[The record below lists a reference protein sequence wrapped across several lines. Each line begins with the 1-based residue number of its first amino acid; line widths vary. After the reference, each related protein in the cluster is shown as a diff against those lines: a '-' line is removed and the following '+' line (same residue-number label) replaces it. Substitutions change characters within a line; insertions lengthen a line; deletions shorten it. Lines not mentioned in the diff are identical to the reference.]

1 MKRNSFIPL
10 FCLTALIIAGL
21 ACTITIPDV
30 TIGNG
35 IKGSGNL
42 KTETRQ
48 VSGFHEVVLSGIGDL
63 EITQGQSESLEI
75 EAEDNILAV
84 IETKVENGT
93 LYIGF
98 KEGTGN
104 VQPTETIKYTLSV
117 VDVTGLTASGV
128 GNIHVPDLKTS
139 DLDVQ
144 ISGVGNIE
152 IDNLDASSLAVL
164 ISGAGG
170 GEVNAGQVEKLKLEI
185 TGAGSFRGPDLEVAT
200 ADVSITGV
208 GNARLW
214 VTEMLDIMLSGTGG
228 VEYYGQPRVTQL
240 VTGLGSV
247 KSLGD
252 HP

>member
-1 MKRNSFIPL
+1 MSKHWKTL
-10 FCLTALIIAGL
+10 FVIAVLLLSLL
-21 ACTITIPDV
+21 ACSVGVPTIS
-30 TIGNG
+30 G

-48 VSGFHEVVLSGIGDL
+48 VSNFQAVVLSGIGDL
-63 EITQGQSESLEI
+63 QITQGEQESLEI
-75 EAEDNILAV
+75 EAEDNILTL

-104 VQPTETIKYTLSV
+104 VQPTKTIKYTLSIV
-117 VDVTGLTASGV
+117 ELTGLTASGV
-128 GNIHVPDLKTS
+128 GNIQAPELKTT

-144 ISGVGNIE
+144 ISGVGNIKIE
-152 IDNLDASSLAVL
+152 SLEANSLAVL
-164 ISGAGG
+164 VSGAGS
-170 GEVNAGQVEKLKLEI
+170 GEVNGGKVDKLKVEI
-185 TGAGSFRGPDLEVAT
+185 SGAGSFRAPDLQVAT
-200 ADVSITGV
+200 ADITISGV
-208 GNARLW
+208 GSARLW

-228 VEYYGQPRVTQL
+228 VEYYGLPRVTQL
-240 VTGLGSV
+240 VTGLGSI

>member
-1 MKRNSFIPL
+1 MKRNYFIPL
-10 FCLTALIIAGL
+10 FCLAALLTAAL
-21 ACTITIPDV
+21 ACTITIPDA

-63 EITQGQSESLEI
+63 EITQGQNESLEI

-84 IETKVENGT
+84 IETKVESGT

-104 VQPTETIKYTLSV
+104 VQPTKTIIYTLSV
-117 VDVTGLTASGV
+117 VELTGLTASGV
-128 GNIHVPDLKTS
+128 GNIHVPDLMTS
-139 DLDVQ
+139 DLDLQ
-144 ISGVGNIE
+144 ISGVGNIK
-152 IDNLDASSLAVL
+152 IDSLEVSSLAVL
-164 ISGAGG
+164 ISGAGS
-170 GEVNAGQVEKLKLEI
+170 GEVKGGQAEKLKLEI
-185 TGAGSFRGPDLEVAT
+185 SGAGSFRAPDLELAT

-214 VTEMLDIMLSGTGG
+214 VTDMLDIMLSGTGG
-228 VEYYGQPRVTQL
+228 VEYYGLPRVTQL